1 MTTKQRNLL
10 LRELGQKLKLPYP
23 MEFADMLEESLE
35 IYRRNFVVL
44 FSLALIPALLGTIF
58 GTIGNLG
65 SFMPTVVGGEA
76 ILIAAM
82 GLVYFLFVLTAVIG
96 YGAQIWAAG
105 QAITGRQVSFGEAW
119 MAVLKRLGAL
129 ILTMFIAL
137 FPTLMGLALCCVG
150 VLFTAIIF
158 FAVLEQIILLEGLAY
173 FRAIRRHLELVFPNW
188 EWARVLIFY
197 LATSLLVTAVTILIG
212 WGGIVFWV
220 LGIELGQEVFPL
232 PTRISLLVIG
242 QLWQQL
248 ANALVAPYWS
258 VLVTLLYFDLR
269 ARREAQDLRILVER
283 WESLGR

>member
-65 SFMPTVVGGEA
+65 SFMPTAVGGEA